1 MKLKISYT
9 VLVWSVSLPLPIIT
23 RGFLAS
29 VRILTAFSTS
39 DGSAKDLGGAGHRE
53 IDLWKKLTSC
63 KEMTLNQLK
72 PHYPLSYSTR
82 EMTFDNT
89 KQLEQN
95 NVVANIGRDN
105 TSTLVGIFLNI
116 MNLLCIQL
124 L

>member
-72 PHYPLSYSTR
+72 THCPFSYSTR
-82 EMTFDNT
+82 ENDF
-89 KQLEQN
+89 
-95 NVVANIGRDN
+95 
-105 TSTLVGIFLNI
+105 
-116 MNLLCIQL
+116 
-124 L
+124 